1 MRPGEIYGARASIF
15 ISGVGKDDQ
24 ARDQK
29 PCFSNS
35 WKLPLAMAGRHPH
48 SSANNLVAIDS
59 VPVPPHHWLP
69 TVDDRAYPVAA
80 ARVWNSLL
88 DLVTCAP
95 SVAVFRSLYRQ
106 QITLTV
112 QCSWK
117 LQKVKQTGYQQL
129 GVRVLLSVADTK
141 HNSPSPHPASV
152 LSAAV
157 HGSFSALREATDR
170 TSSSWKTVSAI
181 SILSQSS
188 WHPCATTRKGL

>member
-1 MRPGEIYGARASIF
+1 MFFQQLKIAPSYGRPSPTFECEQLGGYRL
-15 ISGVGKDDQ
+15 
-24 ARDQK
+24 R
-29 PCFSNS
+29 
-35 WKLPLAMAGRHPH
+35 
-48 SSANNLVAIDS
+48 SSPSSSLIVS
-59 VPVPPHHWLP
+59 RTRLS
-69 TVDDRAYPVAA
+69 TVDDRAFPVAA

-88 DLVTCAP
+88 DPVTYAP

-129 GVRVLLSVADTK
+129 GVRVPLSVADTK

-170 TSSSWKTVSAI
+170 TSSSWKTVTAI

-188 WHPCATTRKGL
+188 WHPCATPRKGL